1 MSTAQIIYNQSLPVN
16 ILPFIWAVG
25 AELPVPQPAAAQPLR
40 SVPRNMA
47 VYRRYTEAMLRRY
60 LRMAMEAGKVPSL
73 LGQEMFRAKVTCY
86 RIANF
91 DDAVIFVADVD
102 SCLRQLGALDR
113 EVITRL
119 ALQQFTIGET
129 AALLG
134 IPLRSLIRHYGTA
147 LDRLTK
153 VFLDTR
159 MLEPLKSCQGGSM

>member
-91 DDAVIFVADVD
+91 DDAVMADLCV
-102 SCLRQLGALDR
+102 LKTQMKEIVGNGQPG
-113 EVITRL
+113 RL
-119 ALQQFTIGET
+119 AQVESRVRDHERAVQRLRGM
-129 AALLG
+129 AAAFGG
-134 IPLRSLIRHYGTA
+134 I
-147 LDRLTK
+147 LTFAH
-153 VFLDTR
+153 VAIDLFVGR
-159 MLEPLKSCQGGSM
+159 R